1 MLGRALADFY
11 ELRGFKVLEFQGT
24 YWTPFRPGSPFLMSF
39 PENATVQAAG
49 GEVAEFLAR
58 NGSWAARYPTAG
70 QHGTPS
76 GYYVFRQK
84 CYGLEQLEASVRRS
98 VRKGL
103 ERCRIVR
110 LSPSDLRVAALEIN
124 QQTLARQERNEP
136 EFSNPA
142 QWGRFLDAV
151 EKVPAIQLT
160 GALVDGRLMSY
171 SVDCRDGAWTYG
183 LHQFSRN
190 ECRKDFVNYALDFHL
205 AQQAAEDPEV
215 VGMTNGPVP
224 VRPAEGLHAY
234 KTRMGYEIEPQRVAI
249 RFRDPLH
256 TVLASDP
263 AVALCGWVSKRWNH
277 PQLSYLAQVLATARG
292 ETGPLSE
299 TRSLVEA
306 GRSKG

>member
-1 MLGRALADFY
+1 MLGKPLADFY

-39 PENATVQAAG
+39 PENATVHAPSG
-49 GEVAEFLAR
+49 DVAEFLAR

-70 QHGTPS
+70 QLGTPS

-84 CYGLEQLEASVRRS
+84 SYGLERLGASAKRS

-103 ERCRIVR
+103 DRCRIVR

-124 QQTLARQERNEP
+124 QQTLTRQERNEP

-142 QWGRFLDAV
+142 HWGRFLDAV

-160 GALVDGRLMSY
+160 GALVDGKLVSY

-190 ECRKDFVNYALDFHL
+190 ECRKDFVNHALDFHL
-205 AQQAAEDPEV
+205 AQEAAADPAV
-215 VGMTNGPVP
+215 IGMTNGPVP
-224 VRPAEGLHAY
+224 VRPAEGLHTY
-234 KTRMGYEIEPQRVAI
+234 KTSMGYEIEPQRVAI
-249 RFRDPLH
+249 RFRDPLQ
-256 TVLASDP
+256 TVLASEP
-263 AVALCGWVSKRWNH
+263 AVALCGWASERWHH

-292 ETGPLSE
+292 EPCPLSE
-299 TRSLVEA
+299 TRRLVEA
-306 GRSKG
+306 GRSK